1 MPRPGP
7 RARRGAGLPG
17 IPEDLAFATKPQIAL
32 EQMRQAVAAGI
43 APGVVVMDEGDGW
56 NARLR
61 AEIVE
66 LGS

>member
-1 MPRPGP
+1 
-7 RARRGAGLPG
+7 
-17 IPEDLAFATKPQIAL
+17 
-32 EQMRQAVAAGI
+32 MRQAVAAGI